1 MDLGLDGKVA
11 VVLASTS
18 GLGLASAQALLREGA
33 RVAIS
38 GRDSGRLAQARD
50 RLAREAP
57 GRVLADTLDVLDDR
71 ALAQHLEG
79 VRSEWG
85 TVHALVTNAGGPPPG
100 GASTAGL
107 EDLDRAY
114 ALTLRS
120 AVVAVR
126 TVLPWM
132 RAQRHGRIVAM
143 TSISVRQPIENLALS
158 NALRAGLTGWLK
170 TLAGEVGSEGI
181 AVNSICTGLFATERL
196 EALFQARSRTSG
208 RSVDQERAAALAQI
222 PLGRLGRPEEFGD
235 LVAFLCSERCAYLHG
250 VALPFDGGMAKALL

>member
-11 VVLASTS
+11 VVLASSS
-18 GLGLASAQALLREGA
+18 GLGLASARALAREGA

-38 GRDSGRLAQARD
+38 GRDAERLAAATD
-50 RLAREAP
+50 VLVREAP
-57 GRVLADTLDVLDDR
+57 GRVLATQLDVLDDN
-71 ALAQHLEG
+71 ALASHLEG
-79 VRSEWG
+79 VRREWG

-100 GASTAGL
+100 GASTTSV

-120 AVVAVR
+120 AVLAVR

-132 RAQRHGRIVAM
+132 RAQRFGRIVAM

-181 AVNSICTGLFATERL
+181 AVNSVCTGLFATERL
-196 EALFQARSRTSG
+196 EALFQARSRASG
-208 RSVDQERAAALAQI
+208 RSVEAERAAALAQI
-222 PLGRLGRPEEFGD
+222 PLGRLGRTEEFGD
-235 LVAFLCSERCAYLHG
+235 LVAFLCSERAAYLHG
-250 VALPFDGGMAKALL
+250 VALPFDGGLARALL